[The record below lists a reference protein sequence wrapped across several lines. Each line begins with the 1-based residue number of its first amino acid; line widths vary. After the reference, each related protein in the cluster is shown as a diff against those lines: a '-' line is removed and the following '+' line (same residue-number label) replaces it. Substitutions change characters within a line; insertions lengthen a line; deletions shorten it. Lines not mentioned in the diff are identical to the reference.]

1 MSEKSLNYD
10 KINYGFSL
18 LKALMAFEVILAHFC
33 NWEEYNPLVVWPFRE
48 LVSLAVSCF
57 AIMSFYLMTGFF
69 LKRDHARFIQRIK
82 RLTIPQIGWALIYF
96 LAYLF
101 LNLLYHAGLPL
112 KPIDLFWQ
120 MLTGHSMNLNP
131 TMWYQFNVIII
142 TALFYLVFSK
152 TDDHKG
158 FIVLIVLLIFSYFMQ
173 YSGINRA
180 LFKDLPFELKKPL
193 GRILEVVPFA
203 VIGFILKYLN
213 IFEHLKKHR
222 YLVMIICVVA
232 FLAGFYVPWP
242 EVKGFDYS
250 GFAKP
255 YLSLCIVTF
264 AYLAPFEH
272 LNTNIKK
279 VILKITDYTMG
290 IYCSHRL
297 VYTLFYVFVPNL
309 LLHSFEKC
317 ILIYFVSY
325 LLCFLIDHIF
335 PNKAVKELLS

>member
-10 KINYGFSL
+10 KVNYGFSL

-33 NWEEYNPLVVWPFRE
+33 NWEEYDPLVVWPFRE

-69 LKRDHARFIQRIK
+69 LKRDHTRFIQRIK
-82 RLTIPQIGWALIYF
+82 RLSIPQIGWALIYF

-101 LNLLYHAGLPL
+101 LNLLCHAGLPL

-142 TALFYLVFSK
+142 TVAFYFIFSK
-152 TDDHKG
+152 TNDHKG
-158 FIVLIVLLIFSYFMQ
+158 FLSLIILLFFSYFMQ

-180 LFKDLPFELKKPL
+180 LFGNLPFELKKPL
-193 GRILEVVPFA
+193 GRIFEVTPFA
-203 VIGFILKYLN
+203 VIGFALKYSN
-213 IFEHLKKHR
+213 ILERLKKYR

-232 FLAGFYVPWP
+232 FLTGFRVPWP

-250 GFAKP
+250 GLAKP

-264 AYLAPFEH
+264 AYLVPLEY
-272 LNTNIKK
+272 LNQNMKK
-279 VILKITDYTMG
+279 VIIQITDYTMG

-297 VYTLFYVFVPNL
+297 VYTLLFFVFPKL
-309 LLHSFEKC
+309 SLHSFERC
-317 ILIYFVSY
+317 VLIYILCYIF
-325 LLCFLIDHIF
+325 CFLISKI
-335 PNKAVKELLS
+335 PLKEIKQLVK